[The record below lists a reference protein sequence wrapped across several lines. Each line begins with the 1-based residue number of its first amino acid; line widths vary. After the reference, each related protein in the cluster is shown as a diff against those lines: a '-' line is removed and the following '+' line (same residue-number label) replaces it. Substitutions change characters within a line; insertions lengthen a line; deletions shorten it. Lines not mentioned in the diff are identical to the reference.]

1 MKTPRVG
8 ALLLSVGTL
17 VLSAGTLVLSATP
30 AHAYC
35 RSATCPEKNDPGR
48 VCDPASTDDCGTPL
62 AWARPCVGFNVQR
75 DASEQA
81 SLPDA
86 EATFT
91 AAFDAW
97 MNAACPGGHPGI
109 RASYTGTVT
118 CATVE
123 YNTDKAN
130 ANLIVFRDESW
141 PHSGAGV
148 LALTTVTFS
157 RKTGEIY
164 DADIEVNTAQ
174 HQFALSTTDSGVDL
188 LSVATHEAGH
198 FFGLA
203 HSSDPEASMFA
214 AYTPGTITQRT
225 LHADDVA
232 GICDAYPAGTG
243 AGECDTV
250 PRHGFSTLCGAD
262 QKPGGDPP
270 GTGGDTGDDGGA
282 GGDATPDD
290 GGAGGA
296 DGASGAA
303 PGTCNMAVPSSDDLS
318 VPETILLLLGY
329 LVLRR
334 QRRSTGRLR
343 RGKIVLDR

>member
-1 MKTPRVG
+1 MSKGTLVALVG
-8 ALLLSVGTL
+8 ALTFATGLLGACGGGTTE
-17 VLSAGTLVLSATP
+17 V
-30 AHAYC
+30 
-35 RSATCPEKNDPGR
+35 
-48 VCDPASTDDCGTPL
+48 STG
-62 AWARPCVGFNVQR
+62 
-75 DASEQA
+75 
-81 SLPDA
+81 DA
-86 EATFT
+86 EAP
-91 AAFDAW
+91 DAG
-97 MNAACPGGHPGI
+97 P
-109 RASYTGTVT
+109 VT
-118 CATVE
+118 PPSDAG
-123 YNTDKAN
+123 
-130 ANLIVFRDESW
+130 
-141 PHSGAGV
+141 SGEGAV
-148 LALTTVTFS
+148 
-157 RKTGEIY
+157 
-164 DADIEVNTAQ
+164 
-174 HQFALSTTDSGVDL
+174 STTDSGVDL

-343 RGKIVLDR
+343 RGKVVLGR